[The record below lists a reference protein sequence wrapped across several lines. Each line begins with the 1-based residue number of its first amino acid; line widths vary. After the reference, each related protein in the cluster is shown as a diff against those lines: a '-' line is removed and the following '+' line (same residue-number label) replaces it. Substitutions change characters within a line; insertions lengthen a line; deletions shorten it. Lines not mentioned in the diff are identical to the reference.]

1 MPRPTR
7 QQIDDEIVEQASA
20 LFARHGFKDTSLQS
34 VADAAGYSKT
44 GLLHRFP
51 SKEALW
57 AAVVERCV
65 RLCRQV
71 ADSVADLP
79 VGPERDRAVL
89 TGLVDLTFGHPGAA
103 SLVLSVV
110 SATDRVDLR
119 EIGDTILGAFGGDAR
134 LERARER
141 ATERAAERTTERHV
155 RVLGALGAVAVAGIA
170 LRDSGATHDDVRE
183 HLVAAAF
190 DTLGHAPHPQIP
202 AARRAPAP
210 VKD

>member
-1 MPRPTR
+1 VPRPTR

-89 TGLVDLTFGHPGAA
+89 TGLVDLTFGHPGAVA
-103 SLVLSVV
+103 LVLSVF
-110 SATDRVDLR
+110 STTDRVDLR
-119 EIGDTILGAFGGDAR
+119 EIGDTILGAFGADAR
-134 LERARER
+134 PER
-141 ATERAAERTTERHV
+141 ATERAAERATERHV

-183 HLVAAAF
+183 HLVAAAY